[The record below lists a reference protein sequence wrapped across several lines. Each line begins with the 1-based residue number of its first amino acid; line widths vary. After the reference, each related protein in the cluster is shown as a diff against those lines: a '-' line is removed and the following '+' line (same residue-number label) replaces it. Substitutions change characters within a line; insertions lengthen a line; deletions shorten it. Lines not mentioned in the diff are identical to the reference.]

1 MKDTI
6 ILVLSVVCAA
16 LIWTFIAMNSSVS
29 LMDKQNDILLQRVW
43 ELQRVDKQKCVDL
56 LLNDKI

>member
-6 ILVLSVVCAA
+6 IFVLSAVCAA
-16 LIWTFIAMNSSVS
+16 LIWAFIAMNSSVS
-29 LMDKQNDILLQRVW
+29 LMEKENDILLQRVW

-56 LLNDKI
+56 LINDKI

>member
-6 ILVLSVVCAA
+6 IFILSAVCAA
-16 LIWTFIAMNSSVS
+16 LIWTFIAMNSSIS
-29 LMDKQNDILLQRVW
+29 LIEKSNDTLLQRVW